1 MLGDFQDMLKR
12 DTLETMRGAL
22 LALTVIKK
30 SHLVNTCVVG
40 LNRKKSLYEYY
51 M

>member
-12 DTLETMRGAL
+12 GTLGTMRGAL
-22 LALTVIKK
+22 LALTVNKK
-30 SHLVNTCVVG
+30 SHVINTRAVG